1 LWGMVIMEN
10 KKYYL
15 QKRVYK
21 IIENSWNKINL
32 IVRYT

>member
-21 IIENSWNKINL
+21 IIENSWN
-32 IVRYT
+32 